1 MNRKCK
7 FLFTIEERVDLTA
20 QIKAAQ
26 LVSEGI
32 KSLKNPDPLFTQW
45 SWNKLPQLLQQNP
58 FPRTTPLPPVLTSN
72 DYAIMKEEAP
82 ELLPQAFVVQTGEL
96 SFLACDNC
104 DGVVREVSGCG
115 SYPFHTAIA
124 AADYLS
130 GIYDESTVELYHA
143 SRYRAS
149 DIFLGHNRG
158 TAKEYQDFIF
168 ERTEDGNPGIAEGDT
183 FYAVEMANQ
192 MSPKKIAEVIQAHSP
207 LAVFAA
213 DYGNR
218 IITRSKLPIFA
229 SKHNVILR

>member
-1 MNRKCK
+1 MIREEKFRMNRKCK

-96 SFLACDNC
+96 SFLC
-104 DGVVREVSGCG
+104 
-115 SYPFHTAIA
+115 I
-124 AADYLS
+124 
-130 GIYDESTVELYHA
+130 
-143 SRYRAS
+143 
-149 DIFLGHNRG
+149 
-158 TAKEYQDFIF
+158 
-168 ERTEDGNPGIAEGDT
+168 
-183 FYAVEMANQ
+183 
-192 MSPKKIAEVIQAHSP
+192 
-207 LAVFAA
+207 
-213 DYGNR
+213 
-218 IITRSKLPIFA
+218 
-229 SKHNVILR
+229 